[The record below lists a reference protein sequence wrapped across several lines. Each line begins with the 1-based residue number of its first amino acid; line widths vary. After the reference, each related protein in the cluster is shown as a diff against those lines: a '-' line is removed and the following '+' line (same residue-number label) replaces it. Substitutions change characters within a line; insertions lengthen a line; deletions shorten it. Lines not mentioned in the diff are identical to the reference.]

1 MYTSLQHLL
10 AQHGF
15 KDWIPILQKQLEERL
30 SSKANSHFPHWQ
42 AALAKLPALT
52 ADHIDLNSAAVTV
65 SNRQP
70 CSEQQALIKTVLKEF
85 TPWRKGP
92 FLIHGVYID
101 TEWRSDW
108 KWDRI
113 SPLITD
119 LTGRNVLDVG
129 CGSGYHCWRMAGAGA
144 EMVWGIDPSLISVL
158 QFHAIR
164 HFMGDLPVCVTPHR
178 LEELPNPLPIF
189 DTVFSMGV
197 LYHRRAPIEHLLSLK
212 QCLRPGGELVLE
224 TLIVN
229 GDCNTVFVPEQRYAQ
244 MSNVWFIP
252 SPLALERWLLRCG
265 FKHVRCVDINQTSTD
280 EQRSTE
286 WMPFSSL
293 SQFLDQQD
301 KNITIEGYPAPQ
313 RAVFIA
319 QNS

>member
-70 CSEQQALIKTVLKEF
+70 CPEQQALIKTVLKEF

-92 FLIHGVYID
+92 FSIHGVYID

-178 LEELPNPLPIF
+178 LEELPNPMPIF

-319 QNS
+319 QNP

>member
-42 AALAKLPALT
+42 AALAKLPVVP
-52 ADHIDLNSAAVTV
+52 ADHIDLNSAAITVT
-65 SNRQP
+65 NQQN
-70 CSEQQALIKTVLKEF
+70 CTEQQTLIKSLLKEF

-144 EMVWGIDPSLISVL
+144 AMVWGIDPSLISVL

-164 HFMGDLPVCVTPHR
+164 HFMGDLPICVTPHR

-197 LYHRRAPIEHLLSLK
+197 LYHRRAPLEHLLTLK

-265 FKHVRCVDINQTSTD
+265 FKHVRCVDINQTSTE

-293 SQFLDQQD
+293 PQFLDQQD
-301 KNITIEGYPAPQ
+301 KNVTVEGYPAPK

-319 QNS
+319 QNP

>member
-1 MYTSLQHLL
+1 
-10 AQHGF
+10 
-15 KDWIPILQKQLEERL
+15 
-30 SSKANSHFPHWQ
+30 
-42 AALAKLPALT
+42 
-52 ADHIDLNSAAVTV
+52 
-65 SNRQP
+65 
-70 CSEQQALIKTVLKEF
+70 
-85 TPWRKGP
+85 GP

-144 EMVWGIDPSLISVL
+144 AMVWGIDPSLISVL

-164 HFMGDLPVCVTPHR
+164 HFMGDLPICVTPHR

-197 LYHRRAPIEHLLSLK
+197 LYHRRAPLEHLLTLK

-244 MSNVWFIP
+244 MPNVWFIP

-265 FKHVRCVDINQTSTD
+265 FKHVRCVDINQTSTE

-293 SQFLDQQD
+293 PQFLDQQD
-301 KNITIEGYPAPQ
+301 KNVTVEGYPAPK

-319 QNS
+319 QNP